1 MFNYLHCKQYLHD
14 YGGSVLS
21 PILGIIAS
29 QNYPRI
35 TSSYESIQTVNVTS
49 NTATISFTS
58 IPSTYKHL
66 QIRYIARDNAGTAG
80 ADDMYISFNSGA
92 SAQYSWHR
100 LIGDGASAAA
110 GGAASQ
116 SILTVS
122 AAAISRGGYA
132 SGIFSAGI
140 IDILDYQNTNK
151 NTTTRALYGEDRNGA
166 GQMGFGSGLW
176 YGSTNAVTDITFTIE
191 SARSFVQY
199 SQFALYGIRG

>member
-1 MFNYLHCKQYLHD
+1 
-14 YGGSVLS
+14 LS

-29 QNYPRI
+29 QNYVRI
-35 TSSYESIQTVNVTS
+35 PPTSFESIATVNVSSTVS
-49 NTATISFTS
+49 SVSFSS

-80 ADDMYISFNSGA
+80 ADDMFISFNSGA

-110 GGAASQ
+110 SGAASQ
-116 SILTVS
+116 SILAVS
-122 AAAISRGGYA
+122 AAAISRGGNA
-132 SGIFSAGI
+132 ANIFSTGI

-151 NTTTRALYGEDRNGA
+151 NTTTRELYGEDRNGA

-199 SQFALYGIRG
+199 SQFALYGIKG